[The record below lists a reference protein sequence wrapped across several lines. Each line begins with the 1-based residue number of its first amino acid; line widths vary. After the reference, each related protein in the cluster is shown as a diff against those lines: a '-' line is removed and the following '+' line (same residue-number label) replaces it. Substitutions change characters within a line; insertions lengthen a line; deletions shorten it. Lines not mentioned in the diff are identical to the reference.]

1 MTKSNLEFIL
11 TYGFRGTESIM
22 PRKHGMAAEVGRR
35 GPEAEQ
41 TDNITQDVK
50 SK

>member
-1 MTKSNLEFIL
+1 MTKSNHEFIL
-11 TYGFRGTESIM
+11 TYGYRGMESIM

-35 GPEAEQ
+35 GPEAKQ
-41 TDNITQDVK
+41 ADKITQDIK